1 MIPLT
6 LQNLFH
12 EKPTKLWNERIVKHG
27 DEIFTEERLL
37 MSDQALDTYLHQLI
51 ALQETKD
58 SERMMKAVEEVVLRF
73 NEMNEANGYFIE
85 TMEREELADFIDK
98 AARLAGL
105 DIQDE
110 DITEEWR
117 EW

>member
-1 MIPLT
+1 MT

-12 EKPTKLWNERIVKHG
+12 EKPTKLWNERMVKHG
-27 DEIFTEERLL
+27 DELFTEERLL

-58 SERMMKAVEEVVLRF
+58 SERMMKAVEEVVVRF

-105 DIQDE
+105 DIQEDE